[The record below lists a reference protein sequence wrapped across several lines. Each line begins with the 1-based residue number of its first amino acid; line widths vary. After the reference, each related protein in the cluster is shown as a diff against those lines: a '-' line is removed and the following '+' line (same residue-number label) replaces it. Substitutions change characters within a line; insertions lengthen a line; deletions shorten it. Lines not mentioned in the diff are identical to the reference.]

1 MFAKDRVGE
10 MPVRGKFITFEGGEG
25 GGKTTQA
32 RMLADALRARGIE
45 VRQTREPG
53 GTPWAERMRSALLT
67 EKGRALE
74 PVEQAI
80 MFAAARADH
89 VDHLIRPAL
98 AEGCFVVCD
107 RFADSTEAYQ
117 GALGT
122 EPAVVDLLKRIAV
135 GRTLPDLTFVLDL
148 PPAEGLARAAE
159 RDTLDPFE
167 ADTLAVHEAR
177 RAVFLEIAAREPE
190 RCVIVD
196 ARENPATIAA
206 AIFDVVRERLLA
218 PTAA

>member
-1 MFAKDRVGE
+1 

-25 GGKTTQA
+25 GGKSTQA
-32 RMLADALRARGIE
+32 RLLAETLRARGIE

-53 GTPWAERMRSALLT
+53 GTPWAERLRKALLT

-122 EPAVVDLLKRIAV
+122 EPEVVALLKRIAV
-135 GRTLPDLTFVLDL
+135 GNTLPDLTFILDV
-148 PPAEGLARAAE
+148 PPLVGLARAAE

-167 ADTLAVHEAR
+167 ADALAVHEAR
-177 RAVFLEIAAREPE
+177 RAVFLKIAEREPE

-196 ARENPATIAA
+196 ATRPAETIATA
-206 AIFDVVRERLLA
+206 VFDVVRERFLTPVA
-218 PTAA
+218 